1 MKNRG
6 LLSLSLWCSILLA
19 GCNCGYDYNCP
30 ATSQYTGLWLSEA
43 MQYCLDNWWVHSL
56 INSTD
61 EVYWE
66 CALPHGLICNDQEFL
81 AWNCYEERA
90 DLTNVDTEEKRVIAC
105 KNQIM
110 QFLQDIEEVYEADI
124 SLEDTE
130 VEEDEK
136 LIRKG
141 TVTYEKDGSQKEDF
155 TCTIDMFDAG
165 VMVEIW

>member
-1 MKNRG
+1 
-6 LLSLSLWCSILLA
+6 
-19 GCNCGYDYNCP
+19 
-30 ATSQYTGLWLSEA
+30 
-43 MQYCLDNWWVHSL
+43 
-56 INSTD
+56 
-61 EVYWE
+61 
-66 CALPHGLICNDQEFL
+66 
-81 AWNCYEERA
+81 
-90 DLTNVDTEEKRVIAC
+90 
-105 KNQIM
+105 M

-165 VMVEIW
+165 VMVEI